1 MKKKIAFEEPSKESE
16 PEEEDDEI
24 NLEDD
29 DDEDEED
36 FDPDAESLATLFNHF
51 FTNED
56 GVNIADVLTSLKNSI
71 DMYNK
76 ILLKLLKK

>member
-29 DDEDEED
+29 DEDEDD